1 MWPALSLI
9 PELSDW
15 IMELLLVA
23 NKRGLHLF
31 SPSNNSNC
39 FLSARQTNT
48 RNITM
53 WIMGTAQLY
62 RGEFLSF
69 LPFHSIF
76 QLLLVPFWF
85 PLILRHPLVFP
96 LSSLASSSCTL
107 SPPFSTLPSF
117 HSCCTSLSF
126 PPLSSALLNSS
137 STPPPTSPSLLADCA
152 SLVGAHS
159 RLLFHALKGAA
170 CFSFH
175 WRTMLRGF
183 WVTACTRW
191 PWERFCTGSR
201 CGANIPPNSYTH
213 THTQLVTLHKLHT
226 AWN

>member
-1 MWPALSLI
+1 MWPALLLI

-39 FLSARQTNT
+39 FLSAQQTNT
-48 RNITM
+48 HNITM
-53 WIMGTAQLY
+53 QIMGTAQLY
-62 RGEFLSF
+62 GGEFLSF
-69 LPFHSIF
+69 LPFRSVF

-85 PLILRHPLVFP
+85 LLILCHPLVFP
-96 LSSLASSSCTL
+96 LSSLASSSRTL
-107 SPPFSTLPSF
+107 SPFSTLPSF

-126 PPLSSALLNSS
+126 PPLSSALNSS
-137 STPPPTSPSLLADCA
+137 STPPPTSPSLLADCV

-175 WRTMLRGF
+175 WRTMLRDSG
-183 WVTACTRW
+183 
-191 PWERFCTGSR
+191 
-201 CGANIPPNSYTH
+201 
-213 THTQLVTLHKLHT
+213 
-226 AWN
+226 